1 MYVHAGVHVRP
12 SFRPN
17 PRRWLN
23 NWPFKLAALV
33 LAMLLWFFIRTDES
47 VTGQRTFNV
56 PLAVVGLNENEMAS
70 GVPERVAVTIYGPST
85 RIDAL
90 RAEGIDAFLDLED
103 VSGDFNAP
111 VNVFPPQGL
120 TSVRVAPAE
129 VIGTVQMRTS
139 KRVPVRAARFGP
151 SPINAVVQSAP
162 RPAEVIVT
170 GLNSQVERVQVAM
183 APMTLE
189 RDDDTPVSLYAAT
202 AEGEPVQGVRL
213 EPNQV
218 RVSERQTNVLHTR
231 RVPLDLTLP
240 DVSPLTIAAQS
251 LSQPDV
257 LLAGPKEALDAL
269 ERVSASA
276 SRVPAAE
283 PASTF
288 TSPLTLQLPEEVYAL
303 ERVTLELQLSSPQS
317 ETGGAENAPDASP
330 NQNP

>member
-1 MYVHAGVHVRP
+1 MYAHAGVRVRP

-33 LAMLLWFFIRTDES
+33 LAVMLWFFIRTDES

-70 GVPERVAVTIYGPST
+70 GVPERVAVTIYGPSA

-90 RAEGIDAFLDLED
+90 RAEGVDAFLDLED

-139 KRVPVRAARFGP
+139 KRVPVHAARFGP
-151 SPINAVVQSAP
+151 SPTNAVVQSET

-170 GLNSQVERVQVAM
+170 GLSSQVERVQVAM
-183 APMTLE
+183 APVPLE
-189 RDDDTPVSLYAAT
+189 RDDAPVSLYAAT
-202 AEGEPVQGVRL
+202 AEGEPVEGVRL

-218 RVSERQTNVLHTR
+218 RVSESQTNVLHTR

-240 DVSPLTIAAQS
+240 DVSPLTITAQS

-257 LLAGPKEALDAL
+257 LLAGPKEALGAL

-276 SRVPAAE
+276 SRTPAAE

-288 TSPLTLQLPEEVYAL
+288 TSPLRLQLPEEIYAL
-303 ERVTLELQLSSPQS
+303 ENVSLELQLSSPQTG
-317 ETGGAENAPDASP
+317 TGGAENAPDTSP